1 VNNRADDI
9 MTQETLLPTT
19 EADTMLGGEE
29 TKNGGIADRSKLF
42 YYHYQLLR
50 MWRMSMIMSRNQPTR
65 MTTGNVATR
74 SNKNCYSS
82 YILSYNVDVCVHF

>member
-1 VNNRADDI
+1 MNNRADDI

-19 EADTMLGGEE
+19 QADTMLGGEE

-65 MTTGNVATR
+65 LTTGPQGVIRIVTVVIF
-74 SNKNCYSS
+74 YH
-82 YILSYNVDVCVHF
+82 IMLM